1 MRGRLRKVL
10 ALMLAVLLT
19 AGAGCGSAEESRAEN
34 TEAAENNIQESP
46 EKGGGADAADGAGQ
60 DTPEDQERKERPVL
74 NERETADG
82 ELEGITIRIYH
93 SDDMAEHICVN
104 TAMTEEIT
112 PEILVMNLISYGMLP
127 DTAAVE
133 SFTEETETA
142 KNGSVTDK
150 RLCLELSEDFGP
162 WLSSMGTS
170 GELMVMG
177 SLVNTFLDAY
187 DASAIKVTV
196 DGRALETGHQIYDG
210 WLEMYPYVEASY
222 TVSDGVIQEGEV
234 TFYYPQLQ
242 DSGNTELQDE
252 WNAIMKGKA
261 VAMTENLEAGS
272 ALWGSYEVKTM
283 NDELLSILVSG
294 EISPAGAAY
303 PSRFQYTYNIDMKT
317 GENIRLAH
325 YRNVDQIAE
334 DMLNGENYTVSGGLA
349 SEFQERLTFLYG
361 DAKQLA
367 AVLRGFDFGKGQE
380 EHPAGYSY
388 REDGRTWLCIEVPHA
403 LGDFVNIELG

>member
-1 MRGRLRKVL
+1 
-10 ALMLAVLLT
+10 
-19 AGAGCGSAEESRAEN
+19 
-34 TEAAENNIQESP
+34 
-46 EKGGGADAADGAGQ
+46 
-60 DTPEDQERKERPVL
+60 
-74 NERETADG
+74 
-82 ELEGITIRIYH
+82 
-93 SDDMAEHICVN
+93 
-104 TAMTEEIT
+104 
-112 PEILVMNLISYGMLP
+112 
-127 DTAAVE
+127 
-133 SFTEETETA
+133 
-142 KNGSVTDK
+142 
-150 RLCLELSEDFGP
+150 
-162 WLSSMGTS
+162 
-170 GELMVMG
+170 
-177 SLVNTFLDAY
+177 
-187 DASAIKVTV
+187 
-196 DGRALETGHQIYDG
+196 
-210 WLEMYPYVEASY
+210 
-222 TVSDGVIQEGEV
+222 
-234 TFYYPQLQ
+234 
-242 DSGNTELQDE
+242 
-252 WNAIMKGKA
+252 
-261 VAMTENLEAGS
+261 
-272 ALWGSYEVKTM
+272 M